1 MKLVRVGEPGAER
14 PGVLDDEGGVRDLSA
29 LVTDIDGDL
38 LADPGRLAAV
48 RAALEVCELP
58 AWGGSRRFGPPVAR
72 PGKVVGIGLNYHDH
86 AEAAGVE
93 PPAEP
98 IVFLK
103 PSSSITGPYDLI
115 VVPDGS
121 EHTDWEVE
129 LGVVIGSPLRAC
141 DDPGA
146 AMGAIAGY
154 AAVNDVTE
162 RAHVQQGPTWAKGK
176 CHDTFCPLGPW
187 LVTADEI
194 PDPQALRLELR
205 VNGTPRQ
212 RGSSA
217 NMVFGVG
224 ELLAHLQRAD
234 DPGTGRSRPHRH
246 TGWCGGRAS
255 RTSPV
260 PPRRG
265 RGRNRG
271 AEPRPSADSGG
282 AGHGSGL
289 GSAGRNRDSGP
300 STLNNEEG
308 EPARGGW
315 RFWSWGGQPRAPL
328 WSRRRARTSF
338 IAISCAPG
346 AWRARGAPHEVIAS
360 VTMSDHHFG

>member
-1 MKLVRVGEPGAER
+1 MKLVRVGEPGVER

-38 LADPGRLAAV
+38 LADTGRLAALQ
-48 RAALEVCELP
+48 AALEAGELP
-58 AWGGSRRFGPPVAR
+58 AWDGSRRFGPPVAR
-72 PGKVVGIGLNYHDH
+72 LGKVVGIGLNYHDH

-154 AAVNDVTE
+154 TAVNDVTE
-162 RAHVQQGPTWAKGK
+162 RAHVQQGPTWARGK

-187 LVTADEI
+187 LVTTDEI

-224 ELLAHLQRAD
+224 ELLAHLSGLMTLE
-234 DPGTGRSRPHRH
+234 PGDLVLTGTPAGVAALH
-246 TGWCGGRAS
+246 
-255 RTSPV
+255 P
-260 PPRRG
+260 
-265 RGRNRG
+265 
-271 AEPRPSADSGG
+271 EPRPFLR
-282 AGHGSGL
+282 AGDVVEIEVQNL
-289 GSAGRNRDSGP
+289 GRQRTAVV
-300 STLNNEEG
+300 
-308 EPARGGW
+308 
-315 RFWSWGGQPRAPL
+315 RATGV
-328 WSRRRARTSF
+328 A
-338 IAISCAPG
+338 
-346 AWRARGAPHEVIAS
+346 
-360 VTMSDHHFG
+360 